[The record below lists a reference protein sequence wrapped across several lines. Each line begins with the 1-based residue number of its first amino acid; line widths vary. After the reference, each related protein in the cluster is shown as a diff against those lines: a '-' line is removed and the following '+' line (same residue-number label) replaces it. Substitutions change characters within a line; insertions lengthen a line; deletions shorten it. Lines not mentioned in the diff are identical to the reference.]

1 MDTIVEL
8 DNTNYEFH
16 QLIVGKKMLSLS
28 LCEFFTETEFDANM
42 YFTSTFWFTLNQL
55 NDNDWFEVTD
65 EVIQKIGFQG
75 DIKKSNQRTHLFEC
89 IKKHFIENVDYTLSI
104 DETIIKSGRG
114 GHNKKTLHMKR
125 DTFKKLLLKVNT
137 KNSDQIFDFL
147 ISFEKHVI
155 KYIRYQRECLTYQ
168 SMQEIKQH
176 SQTATV
182 STLNVVQENMLRNI
196 LEQEEIYIMTS
207 IELAQDFIFK
217 VGRSKNSF
225 TRLQTMN
232 TGHLRN
238 ESELYIA
245 HISKCYDNKNCENHL
260 HSLLAQFR
268 VRQEREFFQ
277 CPFHELVCIV
287 DSVCDSF
294 NNNNTEITEL
304 IERINNTRRE
314 DLVPFIPPRQR
325 MSKRKLQ

>member
-16 QLIVGKKMLSLS
+16 QLIVEKKMLSLS
-28 LCEFFTETEFDANM
+28 LCEFFMETEFDLNM
-42 YFTSTFWFTLNQL
+42 HFTSTFWFTLNQL

-65 EVIQKIGFQG
+65 DIIEKIGFKG

-207 IELAQDFIFK
+207 IELAQEFIFK

-232 TGHLRN
+232 TGHLHK

-245 HISKCYDNKNCENHL
+245 HVSKCYDNNMP
-260 HSLLAQFR
+260 SL
-268 VRQEREFFQ
+268 
-277 CPFHELVCIV
+277 CC
-287 DSVCDSF
+287 
-294 NNNNTEITEL
+294 N
-304 IERINNTRRE
+304 
-314 DLVPFIPPRQR
+314 
-325 MSKRKLQ
+325 

>member
-1 MDTIVEL
+1 MDTSVQLL

-16 QLIVGKKMLSLS
+16 ELIVEKKMLSLS
-28 LCEFFTETEFDANM
+28 LCEFFMETEFDLNM
-42 YFTSTFWFTLNQL
+42 HFTSTFWFTLNQL

-65 EVIQKIGFQG
+65 DIIEKIGFKG

-232 TGHLRN
+232 TGLKVNYTLLMYQNAMTTKIVRII
-238 ESELYIA
+238 YIRY
-245 HISKCYDNKNCENHL
+245 SLSFVYVKNAN
-260 HSLLAQFR
+260 
-268 VRQEREFFQ
+268 
-277 CPFHELVCIV
+277 
-287 DSVCDSF
+287 SF
-294 NNNNTEITEL
+294 NVRSTSLSVSLTVCVIHLITTTQKSL
-304 IERINNTRRE
+304 N
-314 DLVPFIPPRQR
+314 
-325 MSKRKLQ
+325 